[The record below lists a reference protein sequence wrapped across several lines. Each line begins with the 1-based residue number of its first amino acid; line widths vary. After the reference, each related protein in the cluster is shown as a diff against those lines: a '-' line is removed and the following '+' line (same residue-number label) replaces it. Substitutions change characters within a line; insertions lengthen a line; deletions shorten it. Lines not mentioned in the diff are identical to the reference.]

1 MNETLT
7 YSNQALRNRSLFY
20 IYNDIHFFVEDK
32 NKEYEYEIF
41 LENLIDKN
49 LSYKIF
55 GLGGK
60 EQVLYHFHDVGPVRD
75 KITNVYILDL
85 DFDDYLEKMNINS
98 HIIYLER
105 YNIESYFLC
114 EQSVYDFIRL
124 KLKKTK
130 KSSKELFDFNIW
142 YKQTLESFKDIF
154 FLYMIIQ
161 KYNYGIPNVADS
173 IYCKIDDCG
182 KVVLGYYQNLFNQ
195 ILTRNPSFPIE
206 TELLLLN
213 QEYSE
218 KLPNIICGKHMIE
231 SLYLHIKKSNNT
243 RNRISSE
250 ELRSFLLSNFDIKP
264 FQFIKH
270 RIQGIMPS
278 STT

>member
-20 IYNDIHFFVEDK
+20 ICNNIHFFVEDQ

-85 DFDDYLEKMNINS
+85 DFDDYLKKMNINS

-161 KYNYGIPNVADS
+161 KYSYGIPNVADS

-182 KVVLGYYQNLFNQ
+182 KVALGYYQNLFNQ
-195 ILTRNPSFPIE
+195 IVTRDPSVPIE
-206 TELLLLN
+206 KELLLLN
-213 QEYSE
+213 IEYSE

-264 FQFIKH
+264 LQFIKH